1 MKIIGYLKDKHILK
15 RYSVLFFALFLS
27 SINYNLFLS
36 PLKIVVGGVNG
47 LSILLSEIVNIS
59 PSVLLFLLSITSFFI
74 GLLILGLEKTASALV
89 STFVYPLFVSLTVNI
104 TDFIVLDASDMFL
117 MAIIIGVLTGVVS
130 GIICRVHM
138 SQGGVILI
146 SQSIAQAFKVSVSR
160 VNFIINT
167 IIVMCGAFFFGF
179 DMAMY
184 AIIILYISSI
194 VMNKIMLGVSLSKF
208 IYIKTD
214 KYEEVK
220 NYVINSLKCGITEL
234 DGYSGNS
241 GDKKHFLLTVV
252 PTYEYQYVTEYVKKI
267 DNNVFLVVTDAYQSS
282 IK

>member
-1 MKIIGYLKDKHILK
+1 MKVMKYFRDKHLLK

-27 SINYNLFLS
+27 SINYNMFLS

-47 LSILLSEIVNIS
+47 LSILLGEIFNIS
-59 PSVLLFLLSITSFFI
+59 PSILLMILSITTFFV
-74 GLLILGLEKTASALV
+74 GFLIMGFEKTASALV
-89 STFVYPLFVSLTVNI
+89 STFVYPLFVSLTSNI
-104 TDFIVLDASDMFL
+104 SDFVVVDNGDML
-117 MAIIIGVLTGVVS
+117 LIAIIVGVLTGIVS

-146 SQSIAQAFKVSVSR
+146 CQSIAQAFKVSVSK

-167 IIVMCGAFFFGF
+167 IIVMFGAFFFGV

-194 VMNKIMLGVSLSKF
+194 VMNKIILGISLSKF
-208 IYIKTD
+208 IYIKTE
-214 KYEEVK
+214 KYEEVRD
-220 NYVINSLKCGITEL
+220 YVINDLKCGLTEL
-234 DGYSGNS
+234 DGFSGNS

-267 DNNVFLVVTDAYQSS
+267 DDKVFLIVTDAYQSS